1 MSERTEKFLHDFK
14 AMGIE
19 AQNWPRIFEVLTT
32 SKRNPL
38 VSTRQS
44 IEIVAV
50 GIDIDLRAIFA
61 VLEKYVSARLT
72 SDKVLEGILKDI
84 SNNADRIAGALEKKN
99 NENFETKIR
108 EV

>member
-1 MSERTEKFLHDFK
+1 MSEKTEKFLEDFK

-19 AQNWPRIFEVLTT
+19 AQNWPRIFEVLT
-32 SKRNPL
+32 KAERNPL
-38 VSTRQS
+38 ISSRQS
-44 IEIVAV
+44 IEVATV
-50 GIDIDLRAIFA
+50 DVDIDLRAIFTI
-61 VLEKYVSARLT
+61 LDKYISVRLT